1 MIARRPA
8 FSVGVTALL
17 VVFAACSLDY
27 SGTDIVDELSS
38 DVPDI
43 VLFDFTYTVRRTNG
57 SILVFSADRMES
69 YSSREYHRLYAVT
82 FIEIDPFGEHATD
95 GTADYA
101 EIDTRTEDVELAG
114 SIEFYSTQNEARIF
128 AETLSWRSEGRIL
141 SSPVDEVVIV
151 ERDDGSV
158 VRGSGFRADAAYN
171 TIEFSGGSS
180 GRIIVDEG
188 E

>member
-1 MIARRPA
+1 MNARRPA
-8 FSVGVTALL
+8 LFIGVTAML

-27 SGTDIVDELSS
+27 TGTDIADELSS
-38 DVPDI
+38 DVPEI
-43 VLFDFTYTVRRTNG
+43 VLFDFTYTVRRANG

-69 YSSREYHRLYAVT
+69 YSARDEHRLFSVA
-82 FIEIDPFGEHATD
+82 FIEIDPVGDRATD
-95 GTADYA
+95 GTADFA
-101 EIDTRTEDVELAG
+101 MIDTRTEDVELTG

-141 SSPVDEVVIV
+141 SSPADDVVIV

-158 VRGSGFRADAAYN
+158 VRGSGFRADALHN
-171 TIEFSGGSS
+171 TIEFTGGSS
-180 GRIIVDEG
+180 GRIVIDED